1 MIYDKKKGSLLN
13 YIQLPLNVVTPNGTY
28 LGVGY
33 DFDVPKYI
41 LSHVR
46 VVTYPVTDLIFSNMS
61 KDAIINNSEPLLKI
75 TDGKIGYDY
84 KISDTEIKYGY
95 ITVASKRIDIT
106 QGTITA
112 ESAKL
117 ILERQLRGIGN
128 VLEQFVKQP
137 LSQPQFDSL
146 LHYFYYIGVDKVE
159 TSSVI
164 ELINIARWY
173 DITDEIQTN
182 IKRNSGKVDE
192 YLAAVK
198 IRSARMWGFVP
209 GF

>member
-75 TDGKIGYDY
+75 TDGKIGYNY
-84 KISDTEIKYGY
+84 NISDTEIKYGY

-173 DITDEIQTN
+173 DITDEMQTN

-198 IRSARMWGFVP
+198 IRSAKMWGFVP